1 MFSFHLKEGPVC
13 SQNFQVG
20 FCLVFCISEAGTE
33 GVLLKNCSL
42 NFVKFTGKHLCRSL
56 FFNEV
61 AGLRSAAAMKKKTR
75 QVVFC
80 QFCQTFKQNYFT
92 GNLWATAFVDT
103 LLLLQNSAQLL
114 VVEEKAKVT
123 AIHST
128 DTKALFLKFDA
139 LRARLHENQNNSNRF
154 EISNRFEKFLRL
166 HGNFTTAKL
175 DMSNLFQKLFR
186 LHGDSTTATFRTIV
200 KLIAFN

>member
-1 MFSFHLKEGPVC
+1 MFSFHLKEGPLC

-61 AGLRSAAAMKKKTR
+61 AGLRSGATMKKKTR

-114 VVEEKAKVT
+114 VVEKKP
-123 AIHST
+123 
-128 DTKALFLKFDA
+128 KLL
-139 LRARLHENQNNSNRF
+139 Q
-154 EISNRFEKFLRL
+154 
-166 HGNFTTAKL
+166 FTVLT
-175 DMSNLFQKLFR
+175 QKLY
-186 LHGDSTTATFRTIV
+186 L
-200 KLIAFN
+200 